1 MKEKRYLENEIRW
14 VKEGTEAEEV
24 HAWRVSHGDIDPPE
38 YADVW
43 NKLKEKLEADGS
55 SKKACSLFSSIYF
68 FPLIFLELFFFFF

>member
-55 SKKACSLFSSIYF
+55 SKKACSLFFLLLKFQRHFNLAYF
-68 FPLIFLELFFFFF
+68 N